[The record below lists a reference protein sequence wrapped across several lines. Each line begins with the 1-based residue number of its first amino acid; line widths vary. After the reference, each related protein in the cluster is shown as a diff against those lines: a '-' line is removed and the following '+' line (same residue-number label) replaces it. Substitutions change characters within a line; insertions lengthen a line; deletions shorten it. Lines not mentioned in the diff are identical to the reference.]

1 MVLYYPCLQKHHHI
15 SITFHNSNMTL
26 APCNW
31 FQNNEARPPSPCWLH
46 IHVHM
51 IIPNWW
57 FSPLETGIWIIWPL
71 KTNNCRF
78 FLPAGTFHHK
88 QPLGHWCLTHFS
100 KPSFNYKLHPTSHWV
115 FSGARGRPCKRF
127 VAHFAATTTTT
138 TAAFRM
144 WLLSQRLSCFFQS
157 PQIEEKAPFA
167 ASKKPA
173 KENELQHISYTWQI
187 TVWSKCT

>member
-15 SITFHNSNMTL
+15 SITFHNTNMTL

-57 FSPLETGIWIIWPL
+57 FSPLETGIWIIRPL

-115 FSGARGRPCKRF
+115 LSGARGRPCKRF
-127 VAHFAATTTTT
+127 VAHFAATTTIA
-138 TAAFRM
+138 AAFRM
-144 WLLSQRLSCFFQS
+144 WLLS
-157 PQIEEKAPFA
+157 PQNEEKAPFA
-167 ASKKPA
+167 ASKSLQK
-173 KENELQHISYTWQI
+173 KMNYSTYLTNYRFGVNEY
-187 TVWSKCT
+187 